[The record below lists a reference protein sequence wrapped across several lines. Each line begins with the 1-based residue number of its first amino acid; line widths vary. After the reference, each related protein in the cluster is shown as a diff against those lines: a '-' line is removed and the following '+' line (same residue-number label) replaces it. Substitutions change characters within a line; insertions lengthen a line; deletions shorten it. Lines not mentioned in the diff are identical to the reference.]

1 MSIDLDLLRGL
12 PERRL
17 ETRLRSPRGMRDYA
31 FRGALLYDYA
41 EAAELFGEGPSANQY
56 FRVTAGDGF
65 VVAVAMAEVA
75 PGFSDKQV
83 LLAYEQDG
91 EEIRAG
97 VRLVVPGDDLG
108 GRSVF
113 GLESVEV
120 CSVDSPPLSS
130 APASS
135 RVEVSGQ
142 VQQTVSFTA
151 DRLARMPAIE
161 VTPAPSKGH
170 GELMRPERRFTG
182 VPVWSLLQ
190 HADLVLDASINE
202 HVLRKIVVARD
213 GDEYGVVIAAG
224 EIEPRFQNAP
234 FIIALR
240 DGTGSL
246 LDGDGGLRLIPS
258 FDLAGARHVKGIAS
272 LEVRDA

>member
-1 MSIDLDLLRGL
+1 MTIDLDLLRRL
-12 PERRL
+12 PDKRL
-17 ETRLRSPRGMRDYA
+17 ETRLRSPRGVRDYA

-41 EAAELFGEGPSANQY
+41 EAAGLLAEGPSANQY
-56 FRVTAGDGF
+56 FRATAADGF
-65 VVAVAMAEVA
+65 IVAVAMAEVA
-75 PGFSDKQV
+75 PGFSHKQV

-91 EEIRAG
+91 EPIRAG

-113 GLESVEV
+113 GLEGIEV
-120 CSVDSPPLSS
+120 CSIASPPLSN

-142 VQQTVSFTA
+142 VERKATFA
-151 DRLARMPAIE
+151 AAELAAMPVLD

-170 GELMRPERRFTG
+170 GDLMRPDRRFTG
-182 VPVWSLLQ
+182 VPVWSLLER
-190 HADLVLDASINE
+190 AGLVLDPEINE

-213 GDEYGVVIAAG
+213 GEGYCVILAAG

-234 FIIALR
+234 FVIALR
-240 DGTGSL
+240 DGTGGLSES
-246 LDGDGGLRLIPS
+246 DGGLRLIPP
-258 FDLAGARHVKGIAS
+258 FDLAGARHVKGIAG
-272 LEVRDA
+272 LQVRDA